1 MIHILARLSRCVFDF
16 VLGGPARRPQR
27 PLPDILFYP
36 VIFANGR
43 DDDSEGLKAFFE
55 NRPYIFNG
63 DVYGPTAGPRR
74 LVNLHL
80 TLSKNAIVFIKDGRV
95 HFIYGCPSGDALTV
109 SISHGF
115 DRHIHSSRITLGAKV
130 EL

>member
-1 MIHILARLSRCVFDF
+1 MMKSLLSRIADVF
-16 VLGGPARRPQR
+16 LGAPSRQVQK
-27 PLPDILFYP
+27 PLPEILFYP

-55 NRPYIFNG
+55 NRPYIFGG
-63 DVYGPTAGPRR
+63 DLYGPTAGPRR

-80 TLSKNAIVFIKDGRV
+80 TLSKNSIVFIKDGRV

>member
-1 MIHILARLSRCVFDF
+1 MMSILTRLSRRVCNF
-16 VLGGPARRPQR
+16 VLGGPARPSEK
-27 PLPDILFYP
+27 PLPEILFHP

-55 NRPYIFNG
+55 NRPYILGG
-63 DVYGPTAGPRR
+63 DLCAPTAGPRR

-80 TLSKNAIVFIKDGRV
+80 TLSKTAIVFIKDGRV
-95 HFIYGCPSGDALTV
+95 DFIYGCPSGDALTV

-115 DRHIHSSRITLGAKV
+115 DRHVNSCRITLGAKV
-130 EL
+130 QP